1 MLFHLRGRSFTSRV
15 IMLILNSMKIFLGA
29 DHGGFY
35 LKEKIQAYLSKR
47 GYEWEDVGGKELDP
61 NDDFPQFAQ
70 MAAIKVLGE
79 EESTD
84 PRAILLCTGGQG
96 MAMAA
101 NRFKGIR
108 AAVIWDKFEAHE
120 CRNDNNSNVLCLPA
134 RVLDAPGDDLELWQE
149 IIDEWLTTPFAGAP
163 RYVRRNNQLDE
174 I

>member
-1 MLFHLRGRSFTSRV
+1 
-15 IMLILNSMKIFLGA
+15 MKIFLGA
-29 DHGGFY
+29 DHGGFH
-35 LKEKIQAYLSKR
+35 LKEKIAAYLSKR
-47 GYEWEDVGGKELDP
+47 GIEWEDVGDKELDP

-79 EESTD
+79 DEKAD
-84 PRAILLCTGGQG
+84 PRAILICTGGQG

-101 NRFKGIR
+101 NRFRGIR

-134 RVLDAPGDDLELWQE
+134 RVVDAPGDDLEIWKE
-149 IIDEWLTTPFAGAP
+149 IIDEWLATPFAGAP
-163 RYVRRNNQLDE
+163 RYARRNAELDT